1 MDCGVTP
8 WNGSRTPVNPLLSR
22 FAEVRPGPFGGA
34 LARLFGGV
42 DVSCV
47 FQQNVS
53 LDGTGQC
60 IVGLWDGVDGIPPPH
75 SLLISLAA

>member
-1 MDCGVTP
+1 
-8 WNGSRTPVNPLLSR
+8 LSR

-34 LARLFGGV
+34 LARLLGGV
-42 DVSCV
+42 DVSRV

-60 IVGLWDGVDGIPPPH
+60 IIGLSEGVDGIPPPQF
-75 SLLISLAA
+75 LISLAA